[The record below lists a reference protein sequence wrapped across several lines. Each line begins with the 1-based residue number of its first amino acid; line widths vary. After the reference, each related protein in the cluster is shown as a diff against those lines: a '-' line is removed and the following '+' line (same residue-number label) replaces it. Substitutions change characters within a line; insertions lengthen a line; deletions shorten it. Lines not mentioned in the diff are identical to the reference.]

1 MIYLNNRCKMYLPHC
16 GRCTCPRGVAG
27 SKGITVPR
35 GATGPEELG
44 TIYVYRNLTDEL
56 VVATNEAISYDKVGP
71 MSSASLYS
79 STSPST
85 NITINETGLYRI
97 YHTALTTSSNEI
109 TEVFINNVP
118 VPASV
123 AILKIM

>member
-1 MIYLNNRCKMYLPHC
+1 MNNRCKMYIPCC

-35 GATGPEELG
+35 GATELEELG
-44 TIYVYRNLTDEL
+44 TIYVYRDLTDEL

-79 STSPST
+79 STPPNT

-97 YHTALTTSSNEI
+97 YYTALTTSSNEI

-118 VPASV
+118 VPALV

>member
-1 MIYLNNRCKMYLPHC
+1 MLNYLYL
-16 GRCTCPRGVAG
+16 T
-27 SKGITVPR
+27 
-35 GATGPEELG
+35 
-44 TIYVYRNLTDEL
+44 
-56 VVATNEAISYDKVGP
+56 VGP

-79 STSPST
+79 FTPPST

>member
-1 MIYLNNRCKMYLPHC
+1 
-16 GRCTCPRGVAG
+16 
-27 SKGITVPR
+27 
-35 GATGPEELG
+35 
-44 TIYVYRNLTDEL
+44 
-56 VVATNEAISYDKVGP
+56 

-79 STSPST
+79 STPPST

-118 VPASV
+118 VSASV

>member
-1 MIYLNNRCKMYLPHC
+1 M
-16 GRCTCPRGVAG
+16 
-27 SKGITVPR
+27 
-35 GATGPEELG
+35 
-44 TIYVYRNLTDEL
+44 

-79 STSPST
+79 STPPST

-97 YHTALTTSSNEI
+97 YYTALTTSSNEI

-118 VPASV
+118 VPVSV